1 MVSVN
6 SGIAIWAIEVVN
18 GRFRVIIGVHG
29 LIDLI
34 DIVVVIKVH
43 PLAYFFLWLL
53 KSSWLYFY
61 WVVFL
66 LYRSG
71 RGRR

>member
-1 MVSVN
+1 MVSVD

-18 GRFRVIIGVHG
+18 GRFRVIIGVHR

-43 PLAYFFLWLL
+43 PLVHFFLWLL

-66 LYRSG
+66 LHRSG
-71 RGRR
+71 